1 MNRLFI
7 TCPFS
12 HLETTLRQKYGNDI
26 LVLSAI
32 GGVLPYREYDFIMSI
47 KDVIEKEKINNIC
60 FVNDI
65 SCRFINNILTKQ
77 KLCGFPVE
85 RGLEELYID
94 NYFREFKGKS
104 LWHQQKRLAE
114 LNVSL
119 QIKELLESTILGK
132 TINNH
137 NIIVNGLVTSQKEV
151 TVYEINQT
159 KQLERIYEF

>member
-12 HLETTLRQKYGNDI
+12 HSEATLRQKYGNDI

-32 GGVLPYREYDFIMSI
+32 GGVLPYQEYDFIVSI
-47 KDVIEKEKINNIC
+47 KDVVEREKINHIC
-60 FVNDI
+60 FVNDT

-85 RGLEELYID
+85 KGLEELYID
-94 NYFREFKGKS
+94 NYFTDFKGKS
-104 LWHQQKRLAE
+104 LSQQQKRLAE
-114 LNVSL
+114 LNVNL

-132 TINNH
+132 IINNH
-137 NIIVNGLVTSQKEV
+137 NIFVNGLVTSQKE
-151 TVYEINQT
+151 TTIHEINQT
-159 KQLERIYEF
+159 KQFERIYEF